1 MTRQTLWRLFSLAKT
16 IEENTLS
23 KERRVLV
30 DKNPELLGIKAKN
43 CLNHIK
49 RPVPSLCSKL
59 SYFTTF

>member
-30 DKNPELLGIKAKN
+30 DKNPELLGIKGK
-43 CLNHIK
+43 
-49 RPVPSLCSKL
+49 KL
-59 SYFTTF
+59 GKPYQKTSA